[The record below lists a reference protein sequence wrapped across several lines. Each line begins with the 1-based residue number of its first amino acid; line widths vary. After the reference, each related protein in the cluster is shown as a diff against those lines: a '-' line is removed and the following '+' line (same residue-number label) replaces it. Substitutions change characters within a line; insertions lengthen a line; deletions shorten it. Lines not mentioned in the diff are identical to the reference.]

1 MARININFFIFVY
14 IYIFLIKIFFL
25 NCLFFSLPMLLKND
39 SREIFSLEN
48 MRKYE

>member
-14 IYIFLIKIFFL
+14 IFFLIKILFL